1 MKHWLFVVMSGMF
14 HPVLLFSDN
23 DPEVVATKFASV
35 RGDKPADLK
44 FLIPV
49 GNSTMINTYMLHGR
63 AINLPFPLFVVN
75 SIGEMFFVDTYMTY
89 LELEEE
95 YFV

>member
-14 HPVLLFSDN
+14 HPILLFSDD
-23 DPEVVATKFASV
+23 DPKVVAVQYDYV
-35 RGDKPADLK
+35 RGDKPAELK

-49 GNSTMINTYMLHGR
+49 GNPKMINTYMLHGL
-63 AINLPFPLFVVN
+63 AINLPFPFFVVN

-89 LELEEE
+89 LEMEK
-95 YFV
+95 YFA